1 MQQCWQT
8 LMLKVILRLQYMS
21 NKKARK
27 EKDYNF
33 RGLIYAKLSN
43 YQVQFIHSKYHSC
56 VYINNNITGE

>member
-1 MQQCWQT
+1 
-8 LMLKVILRLQYMS
+8 MLANTDAQSYIEITWP
-21 NKKARK
+21 NKEAKE

-56 VYINNNITGE
+56 INNNITGA

>member
-1 MQQCWQT
+1 
-8 LMLKVILRLQYMS
+8 MLANTDAQSYIEITVQYMS

-56 VYINNNITGE
+56 VYIYNNITGA